1 MVEACISQK
10 LLMQMPQNIACLFLL
25 YMAQLFFKGF
35 INYGFVTE
43 ISNFKDSRKLRQFLQ
58 IFLSFL
64 LLMPQEIMWKGFISF
79 SSRFFLRTQIISK
92 VFLNHKCALRYRI
105 LKIFGNS
112 LLILTLLILFHRS
125 FRCIASV
132 S

>member
-1 MVEACISQK
+1 MHISK
-10 LLMQMPQNIACLFLL
+10 TIDANAAKYSMLIPFI
-25 YMAQLFFKGF
+25 YGTIFFKGF
-35 INYGFVTE
+35 MNYGFVTE
-43 ISNFKDSRKLRQFLQ
+43 ISNFKDSRKLMQFLQ
-58 IFLSFL
+58 MFLSFL
-64 LLMPQEIMWKGFISF
+64 LIMPQEIMWKGFISF

-112 LLILTLLILFHRS
+112 LLILTLFPRS

>member
-1 MVEACISQK
+1 MHISK
-10 LLMQMPQNIACLFLL
+10 TIDANAAKFSMLIP
-25 YMAQLFFKGF
+25 F
-35 INYGFVTE
+35 IYGANCFQGIYEIGFVTE
-43 ISNFKDSRKLRQFLQ
+43 ISNFKDSRILRQFLQ
-58 IFLSFL
+58 IFWSFL
-64 LLMPQEIMWKGFISF
+64 LLMPQKIMWKGFISF

-92 VFLNHKCALRYRI
+92 VFLNHKCVLRYRI

>member
-1 MVEACISQK
+1 
-10 LLMQMPQNIACLFLL
+10 MPQNIACLFLL
-25 YMAQLFFKGF
+25 YMAQFFFKGF
-35 INYGFVTE
+35 MNYGFVTE

-58 IFLSFL
+58 ILLSFL
-64 LLMPQEIMWKGFISF
+64 LLMPQEIMWKGFIFSF

-92 VFLNHKCALRYRI
+92 VLLNHKCALRYRI

-112 LLILTLLILFHRS
+112 LLILTLLFLFHRS

>member
-1 MVEACISQK
+1 
-10 LLMQMPQNIACLFLL
+10 MPHNLECFFLL
-25 YMAQLFFKGF
+25 YMVQIIFKGF
-35 INYGFVTE
+35 MKYGFVTE
-43 ISNFKDSRKLRQFLQ
+43 ISNFKDSRKLIQFLQ
-58 IFLSFL
+58 MFLSFL
-64 LLMPQEIMWKGFISF
+64 LIMPQEIMWKGFISF

-92 VFLNHKCALRYRI
+92 VFLNHKCVLRYRI